1 MISPEEKARLLQE
14 QVIAKI
20 HWDPNEAD
28 VLNWLEA
35 EKGVPEDEARRMI
48 AKAVL
53 VRHAAVRKKAMTAFV
68 LSAIG
73 TTVAAIF
80 LGALFMRD
88 KVEVGITLVF
98 FSILGVVSLISLIRS
113 LRVLAAGDVVGPAE

>member
-1 MISPEEKARLLQE
+1 MIPPEEKARLLQE

-48 AKAVL
+48 AKARL

-73 TTVAAIF
+73 TTVAAVF

-88 KVEVGITLVF
+88 KVEVGVTLVF
-98 FSILGVVSLISLIRS
+98 FGILGVISLISLIRS
-113 LRVLAAGDVVGPAE
+113 LRVLAAGDIAGPAE

>member
-1 MISPEEKARLLQE
+1 MSSPEEKARLLQE

-28 VLNWLEA
+28 VLYWLEA

-48 AKAVL
+48 AKARL

-68 LSAIG
+68 LSAVG
-73 TTVAAIF
+73 ATVAAIC
-80 LGALFMRD
+80 LGVLFMRD
-88 KVEVGITLVF
+88 KVEIGVTLVF
-98 FSILGVVSLISLIRS
+98 FIILGIVSLIPLIRS
-113 LRVLAAGDVVGPAE
+113 LRVLAAGDVSGPAE

>member
-48 AKAVL
+48 AKARL
-53 VRHAAVRKKAMTAFV
+53 VRHAVIRTKAMTAFV
-68 LSAIG
+68 ISAIG
-73 TTVAAIF
+73 TTVAAIG
-80 LGALFMRD
+80 LGVLFTRD
-88 KVEVGITLVF
+88 TVEVGVTLVF
-98 FSILGVVSLISLIRS
+98 FIILGVVSLIPFIRS
-113 LRVLAAGDVVGPAE
+113 LRVLAVGDTAGPAE

>member
-1 MISPEEKARLLQE
+1 MIPPEEKARLLQE

-35 EKGVPEDEARRMI
+35 EKGIPADEARRMI
-48 AKAVL
+48 AKARL

-73 TTVAAIF
+73 STVAGIL
-80 LGALFMRD
+80 LGTLLMRD
-88 KVEVGITLVF
+88 KVEVGVMLVF
-98 FSILGVVSLISLIRS
+98 SVILGVVSLIWLIRS
-113 LRVLAAGDVVGPAE
+113 LRVLAAGDVAGPAE